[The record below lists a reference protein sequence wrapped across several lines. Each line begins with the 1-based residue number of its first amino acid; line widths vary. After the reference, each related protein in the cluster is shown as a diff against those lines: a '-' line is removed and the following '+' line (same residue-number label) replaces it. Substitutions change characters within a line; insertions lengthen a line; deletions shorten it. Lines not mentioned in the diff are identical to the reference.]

1 MKMRCWF
8 CLAALAALL
17 AGAPGPAHAAGSGL
31 DRKPVSAA
39 EFGAFLRGGKSGPD
53 KDAPRNSVPNKD
65 APQNEA
71 AVNLSW
77 HKAGAY
83 CAAQGKRLPSAR
95 EWIAACEARELA
107 FPWWIWEWTTTDAG
121 RGEAGFKILCGPGP
135 STCECTHAYHTT
147 WSNEV
152 KGFRC
157 AKADPSVRRLEN

>member
-1 MKMRCWF
+1 MKMRGWF

-17 AGAPGPAHAAGSGL
+17 AGDPGLAHAAGSGL

-39 EFGAFLRGGKSGPD
+39 EFGAFLRGGKS
-53 KDAPRNSVPNKD
+53 VPNKG
-65 APQNEA
+65 APQKEP
-71 AVNLSW
+71 AVNLNW

-83 CAAQGKRLPSAR
+83 CAAQGKRLPSAQ
-95 EWIAACEARELA
+95 EWIAACEARELT
-107 FPWWIWEWTTTDAG
+107 FPWWIWEWTTTDAD

-157 AKADPSVRRLEN
+157 AKVDPSVRRSEN